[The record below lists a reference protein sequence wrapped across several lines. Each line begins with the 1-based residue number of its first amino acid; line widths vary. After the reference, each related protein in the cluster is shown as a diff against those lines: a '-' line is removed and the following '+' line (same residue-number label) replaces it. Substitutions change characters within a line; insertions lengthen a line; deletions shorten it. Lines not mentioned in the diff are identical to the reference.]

1 VIDQYGI
8 RSIIALNGSTP
19 DQSWYADELAVSEA
33 KEVFRSKCPFPPMT
47 NFRRSIC
54 RNYCRPPESSQAR
67 AIHCKNGADRSGLA
81 AAIYDYAIA
90 FRPAD
95 ETTGQLSIRYGH
107 FPFLWS
113 GSWAMDRS
121 FKRFLIEH
129 EERRD

>member
-1 VIDQYGI
+1 VVI
-8 RSIIALNGSTP
+8 A
-19 DQSWYADELAVSEA
+19 AVLTLLP
-33 KEVFRSKCPFPPMT
+33 VFGLGL
-47 NFRRSIC
+47 
-54 RNYCRPPESSQAR
+54 Q
-67 AIHCKNGADRSGLA
+67 KNGADRSGLA